1 MAGASDERG
10 VEVHGVGA
18 GGVVEP
24 AGELIA
30 LAGGGEG
37 LAGDALGVG
46 HALERV
52 VAVEEDT
59 AVGDVEDLD
68 LVDGGLDLVG
78 LPLGEHRHMAG
89 AGDEGLLEVDGVGAV
104 GLEGPAHE
112 GVALAS
118 GLKRDAGVA
127 LGVRDAL
134 EGVVAV
140 SEDTAVG
147 DVEDVD
153 ADGLLDLGPLGKER
167 SMAGTSDER
176 GVEVHGV
183 GAGGVIGPAGE
194 LIALAGR
201 GEGLA
206 GDALGVRHALHGL
219 VAVGEDTA
227 VGDVEDLGLLNLG
240 LIGLPLG
247 EHRHMA
253 GAGDEGLLEVDGV
266 GAVGLEGPAHE
277 GVALASGL
285 KRDAGVALGVRDAL
299 EGVVAVSEDT
309 AVGDVED
316 VDADGLLDLGPLGK
330 ERSMAGTSDERGVE
344 VHGVGAGGVIGPAG
358 ELIALAGRGEGL
370 AGDALGVRHALHGLV
385 AVGEDTA
392 VGDVEDVDGSVD
404 GPASKQ
410 GGMAGAGDD
419 GSVEVHGISAGGVVE
434 PASEVIALAGGSQGL
449 TGVTVSVS
457 NALHGAI
464 AVGEDATVGD
474 VENLGLLD
482 GGLDLG
488 PTGEQGGMAGAGDDG
503 SIEVHNVG
511 AGGIIVPASELVALA
526 GGSEGLAGVTVGVSN
541 AELRVAAVGEDAAVS
556 RVENL
561 GLLSGGLDLGP
572 AGEQRGMAGAGDDG
586 GAEVDRRGAAGVIV
600 PASELVALLRGGE
613 RLTGITVGVG
623 HALLH
628 DGAISEST
636 AVGDIDDAGL
646 LGGGADLTSIEV
658 SVGVVGQGGNSRAAE
673 CQGTSQACG
682 RHRATNIELGHTTTL
697 SLAANLIEARHS
709 NGTPNDEEH
718 VPH

>member
-1 MAGASDERG
+1 MAGAGDERG

-18 GGVVEP
+18 SGVVEP

-30 LAGGGEG
+30 LTGGGEG

-59 AVGDVEDLD
+59 AVGDVEDLN
-68 LVDGGLDLVG
+68 LVDGGLNLVG

-118 GLKRDAGVA
+118 GLQRDAGVA
-127 LGVRDAL
+127 VGVRDAL
-134 EGVVAV
+134 HGLVAIE
-140 SEDTAVG
+140 EDAAVG

-153 ADGLLDLGPLGKER
+153 ADGLLDLGPLGEQR
-167 SMAGTSDER
+167 GMAGAGDKR

-183 GAGGVIGPAGE
+183 GAGGVIRPASE
-194 LIALAGR
+194 LVALAGG

-206 GDALGVRHALHGL
+206 GDALGIRHALKGL
-219 VAVGEDTA
+219 VAVEEDTA
-227 VGDVEDLGLLNLG
+227 VGDVEDLSLLNLG

-285 KRDAGVALGVRDAL
+285 QRDAGVAVGVRDAL
-299 EGVVAVSEDT
+299 ERVVAVEEDA

-316 VDADGLLDLGPLGK
+316 VDADALLDLSPLGI
-330 ERSMAGTSDERGVE
+330 EGGMVAAAENSLVE
-344 VHGVGAGGVIGPAG
+344 VDRIGALRVIGPAG
-358 ELIALAGRGEGL
+358 ELIALTGGGEGL
-370 AGDALGVRHALHGLV
+370 ASDAIGVGHALHGLV

-392 VGDVEDVDGSVD
+392 VGDVEDVDGGVD
-404 GPASKQ
+404 SPASEQ
-410 GGMAGAGDD
+410 GGMAGTGDD
-419 GSVEVHGISAGGVVE
+419 GSVEVHS
-434 PASEVIALAGGSQGL
+434 
-449 TGVTVSVS
+449 
-457 NALHGAI
+457 
-464 AVGEDATVGD
+464 
-474 VENLGLLD
+474 
-482 GGLDLG
+482 
-488 PTGEQGGMAGAGDDG
+488 
-503 SIEVHNVG
+503 VG
-511 AGGIIVPASELVALA
+511 AGGIIVPTSELVALA
-526 GGSEGLAGVTVGVSN
+526 GGSEGLAGVTVSIGN
-541 AELRVAAVGEDAAVS
+541 AELSVAAVGEDAAVS
-556 RVENL
+556 GVDNL

-572 AGEQRGMAGAGDDG
+572 AGEQRGVAGASDDG
-586 GAEVDRRGAAGVIV
+586 GAEVNGHGAAGVII
-600 PASELVALLRGGE
+600 PASELVTLLRGGE
-613 RLTGITVGVG
+613 GLTGITVGVG

-628 DGAISEST
+628 DVTISEDAT
-636 AVGDIDDAGL
+636 VGDIENAGL
-646 LGGGADLTSIEV
+646 LSGGIDLARVEV
-658 SVGVVGQGGNSRAAE
+658 SVGVVGQGGNSRTAE
-673 CQGTSQACG
+673 GQGTSQACG
-682 RHRATNIELGHTTTL
+682 RHRATNVELGHTTTL

>member
-1 MAGASDERG
+1 
-10 VEVHGVGA
+10 
-18 GGVVEP
+18 
-24 AGELIA
+24 
-30 LAGGGEG
+30 
-37 LAGDALGVG
+37 
-46 HALERV
+46 
-52 VAVEEDT
+52 
-59 AVGDVEDLD
+59 
-68 LVDGGLDLVG
+68 
-78 LPLGEHRHMAG
+78 MAG

-118 GLKRDAGVA
+118 GLQRDAGVA
-127 LGVRDAL
+127 VGVRDAL
-134 EGVVAV
+134 HGLVAV
-140 SEDTAVG
+140 EEDTAVG

-153 ADGLLDLGPLGKER
+153 ADGLLDLGPLGEQR
-167 SMAGTSDER
+167 GMAGAGDER

-183 GAGGVIGPAGE
+183 GTGGVIGPAGE
-194 LIALAGR
+194 LVALAGG

-219 VAVGEDTA
+219 VAIGEDTA

-285 KRDAGVALGVRDAL
+285 QRDAGVAVGVRDAL
-299 EGVVAVSEDT
+299 HGLVAVEEDT

-316 VDADGLLDLGPLGK
+316 VDADGLLDLGPLGI
-330 ERSMAGTSDERGVE
+330 EGGMVAAAENSLVE
-344 VHGVGAGGVIGPAG
+344 VDGIGTLGVIGPAS
-358 ELIALAGRGEGL
+358 ELVALAGGGEGL
-370 AGDALGVRHALHGLV
+370 AGDAIGVGYALHRLV

-404 GPASKQ
+404 SPAGKQ
-410 GGMAGAGDD
+410 GGMARTSDD
-419 GSVEVHGISAGGVVE
+419 GSVEVHGIGAGGVVE
-434 PASEVIALAGGSQGL
+434 PAGEVIALAGGSEGL
-449 TGVTVSVS
+449 AGITVSVS
-457 NALHGAI
+457 DALHGAV

-474 VENLGLLD
+474 VK
-482 GGLDLG
+482 
-488 PTGEQGGMAGAGDDG
+488 
-503 SIEVHNVG
+503 
-511 AGGIIVPASELVALA
+511 
-526 GGSEGLAGVTVGVSN
+526 
-541 AELRVAAVGEDAAVS
+541 
-556 RVENL
+556 NL

-572 AGEQRGMAGAGDDG
+572 AGEQRGVAGASDNG
-586 GAEVDRRGAAGVIV
+586 GAEVNGRGAAGVIV

-628 DGAISEST
+628 DAAISEST

-646 LGGGADLTSIEV
+646 LSDGIDLASIEV

-682 RHRATNIELGHTTTL
+682 RHRTTNVELGHTTTL